1 MTGRQPSS
9 PAEVIVAN
17 STRDVGVSSSR
28 SPATVADAAPTNA
41 IPIAWAL
48 AAVGIALLIA
58 TDGRYGYF
66 RDELYFIATSDH
78 LAFGYVDFAPL
89 SSLILKISRVLF
101 GDSLYSIRL
110 FPALALGGTILLTG
124 LITRELGGKR
134 FATFLACFS
143 ALLAPVIIGVAARYS
158 MNPFEPLFW
167 MGSIYFLLRAINLD
181 DPRKLVWCGVLIGLG
196 VENKHSTAFFL
207 ISLLAALAVTP
218 ARRFYRSKYLWIA
231 AAIIVLLSLPNLI
244 WQIRHGYPTWVDLRN
259 VQRVHKNVEL
269 SPMDFLKQQIL
280 ILNPVSALIWLPG
293 LGFLLFHSRAQKYRV
308 VGVTYLFFLA
318 MMMALHAKDYYVA
331 PIYPM
336 LFAAGG
342 VLWETLT
349 EVRPAWRWLRRAL
362 PTAVGIAGI
371 VSLPVTLP
379 ILPADQVGPYLAK
392 IGMGG
397 QKAEVGHNGPL
408 PQHFGDEF
416 GWTEMVAAVAQYYN
430 SLPPDLRA
438 KTAILAGNY
447 GEAGAIDFFGTK
459 YGLPKAISAHQNY
472 YYWGPRNYTGESLI
486 VLQWDLEDVQHFCND
501 YRIGP
506 TLDPPFAMGEEHYT
520 VLHCLG
526 LKKPLPEVWDRLKHW
541 N

>member
-1 MTGRQPSS
+1 ML
-9 PAEVIVAN
+9 
-17 STRDVGVSSSR
+17 
-28 SPATVADAAPTNA
+28 
-41 IPIAWAL
+41 IAWAL
-48 AAVGIALLIA
+48 AAMGVLLQMA
-58 TDGRYGYF
+58 TNGRYGYF
-66 RDELYFIATSDH
+66 RDELYFLATSDH

-89 SSLILKISRVLF
+89 SSLILHVSRVLF
-101 GDSLYSIRL
+101 GESQHAIRF
-110 FPALALGGTILLTG
+110 FPALALGGNILITG
-124 LITRELGGKR
+124 LITGELGGKR
-134 FATFLACFS
+134 FATFLGCLS
-143 ALLAPVIIGVAARYS
+143 ALLSPVIIGNATRFS

-196 VENKHSTAFFL
+196 LENKHSTAFFL

-231 AAIIVLLSLPNLI
+231 AALIVLLALPNLI
-244 WQIRHGYPTWVDLRN
+244 WQVKHDYPTWVDLNN
-259 VQRVHKNVEL
+259 VKRVHKNVEL
-269 SPMDFLKQQIL
+269 PPIPFLKQQL
-280 ILNPVSALIWLPG
+280 LALNPLTALVWLPG

-308 VGVTYLFFLA
+308 LGVTYLFFLA
-318 MMMALHAKDYYVA
+318 IMMALHGKDYYLA

-349 EVRPAWRWLRRAL
+349 AVRPRWRWLRVAL
-362 PTAVGIAGI
+362 PASVAAAGI
-371 VSLPVTLP
+371 LTLPLAIP
-379 ILPADQVGPYLAK
+379 ILPVDKLAPYLSALGLGK
-392 IGMGG
+392 D
-397 QKAEVGHNGPL
+397 KTEVHHDGPL
-408 PQHFGDEF
+408 PQQFGDEF
-416 GWTEMVAAVAQYYN
+416 GWPEMVAAVAQYYD

-438 KTAILAGNY
+438 KTGILAGNY
-447 GEAGAIDFFGTK
+447 GEAGAIDFFGPK

-506 TLDPPFAMGEEHYT
+506 VLDPPFGMGEEHYT

-526 LKKPLPEVWDRLKHW
+526 LKKPLPDVWDRLKHW